1 MATLRAVR
9 NRIVS
14 VGKIKKITRAQEI
27 VALTRLRRM
36 ERTTLAS
43 RDYFQTIRGL
53 LFDVAQNI
61 NFQSHPFLKK
71 PRSIKT
77 VGIVVIFSDKGLC
90 GNFNANVNS
99 KFKAFVSN
107 FKNKKIKVVIIGKKG
122 VRYLKQT
129 SALEVLGAHPAQDKE
144 TPDKG
149 VFDIAGLLSESF
161 LSGKIDKIFLLYNKF
176 RRHLLG
182 EVNILP
188 LLPFVL
194 EEEQAKKSRP
204 YQRNYIYEPNPYE
217 IFEGLVREY
226 IANQIQQGLVESRSA
241 EEISRMLAMKSAGE
255 NADEMI
261 TKLKIAYHKTR
272 QAQITRELSEVIA
285 AAEVTA

>member
-1 MATLRAVR
+1 MATLKAVR
-9 NRIVS
+9 NRISS
-14 VGKIKKITRAQEI
+14 VGKIKKIARAQEI

-36 ERTTLAS
+36 EQATLAARGYFES
-43 RDYFQTIRGL
+43 IRDL

-61 NFQSHPFLKK
+61 NFQSHPFLKR
-71 PRSIKT
+71 PHSIKT

-90 GNFNANVNS
+90 GSFNANVDS
-99 KFKAFVSN
+99 KFKAFVSGFN
-107 FKNKKIKVVIIGKKG
+107 DKKIKVLLIGKRG
-122 VRYLKQT
+122 VKYLKQT
-129 SALEVLGAHPAQDKE
+129 SALEVLGAYPAQDRQ
-144 TPDKG
+144 TQDKG

-161 LSGKIDKIFLLYNKF
+161 LSADMDEIFLLYNKF

-182 EVNILP
+182 EVKILP

-194 EEEQAKKSRP
+194 EKEQAKKNRP
-204 YQRNYIYEPNPYE
+204 YQRNYIYQPSPYE
-217 IFEGLVREY
+217 LFDNLVREY
-226 IANQIQQGLVESRSA
+226 IANQIQQGLAESRSA

-261 TKLKIAYHKTR
+261 ARLKIAYHKTR

-285 AAEVTA
+285 AAEVAA